1 MAASSSDKFKTQVT
15 AVPVEEFLATVTH
28 ARRLADARE
37 IIAIMRRVS
46 GEEPV
51 MWGPTMIGFGSY
63 HYRYDSGHEGDA
75 FIMGLSP
82 RAASMSVYGIYNAYD
97 PDPRLE
103 KLGPLTAG
111 KSCVYITRF
120 EAIDHELFEAMA
132 RDAWARQ
139 GGPASNMRLHDE
151 RWSSAVEKPGT

>member
-1 MAASSSDKFKTQVT
+1 MAHSRRSDVKTHVT
-15 AVPVEEFLATVTH
+15 TVPVEEFLTTVTNE
-28 ARRLADARE
+28 RRLADARE

-51 MWGPTMIGFGSY
+51 MWGSTMIGFGSY

-82 RAASMSVYGIYNAYD
+82 RAASMSVYGLYNAYD

-103 KLGPLTAG
+103 ELGPLTAG
-111 KSCVYITRF
+111 KSCVYIRRF

-139 GGPASNMRLHDE
+139 GEPASHLRLKAQRRAE
-151 RWSSAVEKPGT
+151 TLG

>member
-1 MAASSSDKFKTQVT
+1 MVTSSSSKIKTHAT
-15 AVPVEEFLATVTH
+15 TVPVDEFLATVTNAH
-28 ARRLADARE
+28 RLADARD

-82 RAASMSVYGIYNAYD
+82 RAASMSVYGLYNAYD

-103 KLGPLTAG
+103 GLGPLTAG
-111 KSCVYITRF
+111 KSCVYIKRF

-132 RDAWARQ
+132 RDAWALQ
-139 GGPASNMRLHDE
+139 GGPAHNSRLKDQRRAE
-151 RWSSAVEKPGT
+151 TPAE

>member
-1 MAASSSDKFKTQVT
+1 MAGSRSKITTQPT
-15 AVPVEEFLATVTH
+15 AVPVEEFLATVTN

-37 IIAIMRRVS
+37 IIAILRRVS

-51 MWGPTMIGFGSY
+51 MWGPSMIGFGSY

-82 RAASMSVYGIYNAYD
+82 RAASMSVYGLYNAYD

-103 KLGPLTAG
+103 ELGPLTAG
-111 KSCVYITRF
+111 KSCIYIKRF
-120 EAIDHELFEAMA
+120 EAIDRELFEAMA
-132 RDAWARQ
+132 GDAWALQ
-139 GGPASNMRLHDE
+139 GGPASHLRLKDQGRPE
-151 RWSSAVEKPGT
+151 APAE

>member
-1 MAASSSDKFKTQVT
+1 MAASSSSRIKTHAT
-15 AVPVEEFLATVTH
+15 TVPVEDFLATVTN

-82 RAASMSVYGIYNAYD
+82 RSASMSVYGLYNAYD

-103 KLGPLTAG
+103 KLGPLTTG
-111 KSCVYITRF
+111 KSCVYITKF
-120 EAIDHELFEAMA
+120 AAIDHELFEAMA

-139 GGPASNMRLHDE
+139 GGPASSMRLHDE
-151 RWSSAVEKPGT
+151 RSSSAADDSGA